1 MHGIAIPRLF
11 DRRYTIV
18 ANLIAAILKVHGA
31 AGVWNALKTGPDG
44 FDRFVGAVAHPL
56 RQVASHAGM
65 QTAKDKTAVE
75 SCLQ

>member
-44 FDRFVGAVAHPL
+44 FDRCVGAVAHPL
-56 RQVASHAGM
+56 RQVASPRRKADRKG
-65 QTAKDKTAVE
+65 
-75 SCLQ
+75 